1 MSAICES
8 AVLHSDLQ
16 EALKDSLEPVIELLC
31 SSFQRLKLKDGP
43 FLCSLQQVLKNWARW

>member
-8 AVLHSDLQ
+8 AVLHSDFQ

-43 FLCSLQQVLKNWARW
+43 FLCSLQQVLKDWARW